1 MAELEN
7 EDEVI
12 ETTDDETE
20 VVENNEDDN
29 IETEDE
35 TELTVE
41 DYQKEKA
48 RREKAEKALVELKK
62 QVKNAPK
69 STDDVRAILAEE
81 KFYDK
86 NPDAEPYRK
95 EIESFVK
102 KWLSRDDWLMLAT
115 KKDAEVE
122 KIRNIYWKSLV
133 WGKGITEWT
142 WIVSMEQF
150 DSMTS
155 QAQDEYMQKMTKQ
168 YGKVK
173 FK

>member
-12 ETTDDETE
+12 ETADE
-20 VVENNEDDN
+20 VVDNNEDEIDDAD
-29 IETEDE
+29 TEDE
-35 TELTVE
+35 NELTVE

-62 QVKNAPK
+62 QVKHTPK
-69 STDDVRAILAEE
+69 SNDDVRAILAEE

-86 NPDAEPYRK
+86 NPEAEPYRK
-95 EIESFVK
+95 EIEAFVK
-102 KWLSRDDWLMLAT
+102 KWLSRDDWLLLAT

-122 KIRNIYWKSLV
+122 RTREVYWKSLV
-133 WGKGITEWT
+133 WWKWVSEWT

-155 QAQDEYMQKMTKQ
+155 SAQDDYMQKMTKQ